1 VALEAVQGYNQRERA
16 AAKREF
22 DKNCRRGGEEGG
34 ERERERG
41 GFSRRAS
48 RKKSEKSKPDV
59 EDAILGF
66 LFVFSHSPCA
76 GFTCNVSSV
85 RRADGYVH
93 AKAREVGPV
102 ACEGF
107 LHGRGL
113 TDGMSQCM
121 SRKCKVGIRVD

>member
-1 VALEAVQGYNQRERA
+1 MALEAVQGYNQRERA

-22 DKNCRRGGEEGG
+22 DKNCRRRKKKQK
-34 ERERERG
+34 REKREKRRRP
-41 GFSRRAS
+41 SRAS
-48 RKKSEKSKPDV
+48 RRKSEKSKPDV
-59 EDAILGF
+59 ENAILGF
-66 LFVFSHSPCA
+66 LFVFSHGPCA
-76 GFTCNVSSV
+76 IFACNVSSV